1 MPISLRIHPEKAE
14 MIKKA
19 ATKTGMTKTAYILEA
34 VDEKLGLIKKREQTI
49 RELAGWL
56 AHNEAK
62 ELRQSLEIFNKVN
75 EGDWD

>member
-19 ATKTGMTKTAYILEA
+19 AMKTGMTKTAYILEA
-34 VDEKLGLIKKREQTI
+34 VDEKLGIVKNREQTI
-49 RELAGWL
+49 RELAGWIS
-56 AHNEAK
+56 HKEAK
-62 ELRQSLEIFNKVN
+62 ELRQSLEIFNRVD